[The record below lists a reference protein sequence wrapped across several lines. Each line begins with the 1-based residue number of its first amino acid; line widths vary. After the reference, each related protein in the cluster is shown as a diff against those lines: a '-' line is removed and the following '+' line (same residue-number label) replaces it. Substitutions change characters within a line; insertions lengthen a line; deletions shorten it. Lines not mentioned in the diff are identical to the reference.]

1 MSYNEKRS
9 DRMKLLSVQEL
20 KKRADAGTL
29 SSAAAM
35 AELRRRGESYTRKL
49 GPAVDGRSR

>member
-1 MSYNEKRS
+1 MSTYNVARTA
-9 DRMKLLSVQEL
+9 RMHGLSVQEL

-35 AELRRRGESYTRKL
+35 AELRRRGESH
-49 GPAVDGRSR
+49 VQSRWWLVR